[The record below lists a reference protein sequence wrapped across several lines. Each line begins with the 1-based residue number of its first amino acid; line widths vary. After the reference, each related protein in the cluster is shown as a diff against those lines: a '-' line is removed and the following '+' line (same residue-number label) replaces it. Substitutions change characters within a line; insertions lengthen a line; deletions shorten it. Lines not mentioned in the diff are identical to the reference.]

1 MSVYLD
7 YAATTPVNPAFIV
20 DAAYY
25 MRKFPYNPSA
35 AYAEAGMVKR
45 DMEEARAIIA
55 ESINAYPSE
64 IIFTSGATEANNMV
78 IKGCFPDYIV
88 TSPYEHP
95 SVSRPAE
102 DECGYSYL
110 YKIKIEDLK
119 KDDLPL
125 NKPYCYAGL
134 FTYMLANN
142 EIGFI
147 QDIKKCAKFAHECYG
162 YMHTDATQA
171 YGHIPIDV
179 KDLDVD
185 YMTVSLHKCG
195 CAKGIGFLYVK
206 TGKPL
211 HPYVFGGG
219 QENGK
224 RPGTENTAFIYA
236 AGQHVKNM
244 SSFLPHYSLYNPLRE
259 SLSLLPYC
267 HINEPRGELGR
278 YSTLPNILSVTV
290 DGVRSDVLVSML
302 NERGICVSAG
312 SACHSGDPRPSEALL
327 AFGLTEDEALRTI
340 RISWGKETTWKDIDK
355 FITTLKQIM
364 EMIREE

>member
-1 MSVYLD
+1 MSIYLD
-7 YAATTPVNPAFIV
+7 YAATTPVDPAFIV
-20 DAAYY
+20 DVAYY

-35 AYAEAGMVKR
+35 AYAEAGAVKR

-55 ESINAYPSE
+55 ESINAEPNE

-102 DECGYSYL
+102 DECGCSYL

-125 NKPYCYAGL
+125 DKPYCHTGL

-147 QDIKKCAKFAHECYG
+147 QDIKKCAKFAHECQG

-206 TGKPL
+206 TGLPL
-211 HPYVFGGG
+211 HPYVYGGG
-219 QENGK
+219 QEGGK

-244 SSFLPHYSLYNPLRE
+244 SSFLPHYSLYNPLKE
-259 SLSLLPYC
+259 GLSLLPYC
-267 HINEPRGELGR
+267 HINEPREELGR
-278 YSTLPNILSVTV
+278 YSKLPNILSVTV

-340 RISWGKETTWKDIDK
+340 RISWGKETTWKDIYK
-355 FITTLKQIM
+355 FITTLEQIM
-364 EMIREE
+364 EMIHEE